1 MTPDVPE
8 PNQKMCLPWKLC
20 SEGQQIPSLLHCLI
34 DVCHLKWDTSEYFC
48 LPFKAL
54 PKCFS
59 STAPTGIRFLLCCF
73 FLLLPLGPN
82 SSALF
87 NPGKT
92 RKWALLGG
100 GVGFLSPILS
110 ACVPPAHP
118 PGSPWANGEGQ
129 ESPGGHSPRS
139 EGAGWQ
145 RCEEPRELC
154 LRNATSGLRKR
165 EKDLTPA
172 STDCWSREH
181 RGLRGLYSM
190 HCLVCYW
197 WSNSQSFYEHLLS
210 SLFLRDLFYFITIY
224 LI

>member
-8 PNQKMCLPWKLC
+8 PNQKMCFPWKLC

-110 ACVPPAHP
+110 ACVLLLQLILPAPPEQMERDRSL
-118 PGSPWANGEGQ
+118 PGAIRPVL
-129 ESPGGHSPRS
+129 
-139 EGAGWQ
+139 
-145 RCEEPRELC
+145 RELAGKGV
-154 LRNATSGLRKR
+154 RNHVNCAWGMQ
-165 EKDLTPA
+165 
-172 STDCWSREH
+172 
-181 RGLRGLYSM
+181 LRGL
-190 HCLVCYW
+190 
-197 WSNSQSFYEHLLS
+197 E
-210 SLFLRDLFYFITIY
+210 REKKT
-224 LI
+224 